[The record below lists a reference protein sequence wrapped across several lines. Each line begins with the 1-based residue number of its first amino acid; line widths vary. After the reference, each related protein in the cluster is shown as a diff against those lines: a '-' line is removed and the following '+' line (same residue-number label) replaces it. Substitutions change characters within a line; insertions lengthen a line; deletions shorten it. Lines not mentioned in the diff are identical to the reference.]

1 MPHYM
6 VAQVRVTDDSWV
18 AEYAARVS
26 DIIHRHG
33 GRYLSRSGNIT
44 CLEGDGEGLDLVALV
59 EFPDLASI
67 EAFMAD
73 PEYQP
78 FAQSRRAGGET
89 QLLAIDASDA
99 MGAIGYLA

>member
-6 VAQVRVTDDSWV
+6 VAQVKVTEDSWV
-18 AEYAARVS
+18 ADYAARVS

-44 CLEGDGEGLDLVALV
+44 NLEGEDESLDLVALV

-67 EAFMAD
+67 EAFMSD

-78 FAQSRRAGGET
+78 FAEKRKGGAQT
-89 QLLAIDASDA
+89 RLVAIDSSDA

>member
-6 VAQVRVTDDSWV
+6 VAQVKVNDDGWV

-44 CLEGDGEGLDLVALV
+44 NLEGEDESLDLVALV

-67 EAFMAD
+67 KAFMAD

-78 FAQSRRAGGET
+78 FAENRKAGALT
-89 QLLAIDASDA
+89 RLLAIDSSDA
-99 MGAIGYLA
+99 MGAIDYLA